1 MRPQDTH
8 CQGHFPC
15 RLWRAVGI
23 FAAAMANYSHDRIV
37 PFKDSELG
45 KKQQIAEMF
54 DKIAFRYD
62 FLNRFLSGGIDL
74 YWRRRAIR
82 ELRAGAAHVAAAE
95 AGTADAAGDVA
106 TIGCKDAAVLD
117 VATGTGDMAI
127 MMAKHLPGSRITGVD
142 ISSGMLEIGRQ
153 KVARLQLEKKISL
166 QQGDSEALPFPD
178 RHFDAVTVAFGVRN
192 FEHLEKGIREMGRVL
207 KPGGKLIVLEFSQPR
222 TPGIRQVYDLYLRLV
237 APNIGRMISSS
248 REAYQYLNDSVRAFP
263 EGESFIRIL
272 DDCGYVH
279 TRLRRLSFG
288 ICSLYIGERAGDRN
302 GEKAGPCN

>member
-1 MRPQDTH
+1 
-8 CQGHFPC
+8 
-15 RLWRAVGI
+15 
-23 FAAAMANYSHDRIV
+23 MANYSHDRIV

-45 KKQQIAEMF
+45 KKEQIAEMF

-62 FLNRFLSGGIDL
+62 FLNRFLSGGIDI

-82 ELRAGAAHVAAAE
+82 ELRG
-95 AGTADAAGDVA
+95 GADAADAGMARAGDDRAQVA
-106 TIGCKDAAVLD
+106 DAEAALKGEAVLD

-207 KPGGKLIVLEFSQPR
+207 KPGGKLIVLEFSQPK

-263 EGESFIRIL
+263 EGENFIRIL

-288 ICSLYIGERAGDRN
+288 ICSLYIGERAVGLQ
-302 GEKAGPCN
+302 